1 MGALGGDSL
10 PVIRIAPETAADGWE
25 IEYLLDT
32 AFAPGRTALSSYRLR
47 EGVEP
52 VGPLCLTARDD
63 DAMAA
68 LAGCIRFWPVRVG
81 DAGEALLLGPVATH
95 PTRQGE
101 GIGAR
106 LILESL
112 ERAEALGWAACILV
126 GDEPYYRRFGFARS
140 GTLRFPPPT
149 NPNRVLA
156 RALVPGGLD
165 GLSGDVTRFDSA
177 PSPQAR

>member
-1 MGALGGDSL
+1 M
-10 PVIRIAPETAADGWE
+10 IHIATETAEDGWE

-47 EGVEP
+47 EGVAP

-63 DAMAA
+63 DAVAA

-81 DAGEALLLGPVATH
+81 VVPEPMLLLGPVATH

-101 GIGAR
+101 GIGAT
-106 LILESL
+106 LIFAAL
-112 ERAEALGWAACILV
+112 ERAEGLGWRACILV
-126 GDEPYYRRFGFARS
+126 GDAPYYRRFGFEKSAA
-140 GTLRFPPPT
+140 LRFPPPT

-165 GLSGDVTRFDSA
+165 GVVGPVERWTGS
-177 PSPQAR
+177 

>member
-1 MGALGGDSL
+1 
-10 PVIRIAPETAADGWE
+10 VIRIAPETAADEWE
-25 IEYLLDT
+25 IEYLLDK

-52 VGPLCLTARDD
+52 VAPLCLTARDD

-81 DAGEALLLGPVATH
+81 AVGPALLLGPVATH

-101 GIGAR
+101 GIGAM

-112 ERAEALGWAACILV
+112 ERAVDEGWGACILV
-126 GDEPYYRRFGFARS
+126 GDEPYYRRYGFARADFL
-140 GTLRFPPPT
+140 GFPPPT

-156 RALVPGGLD
+156 KALVSGGLD
-165 GLSGDVTRFDSA
+165 GMAGQVSRWTGV
-177 PSPQAR
+177 